1 MILAEYAFNTRVD
14 EKSDIYSFGV
24 VLLEL
29 VTGKRAIEP
38 SVFGEETDLVG
49 WVNNKVQT
57 QEGLHEILDSNCLQ
71 SSLKDMIAF
80 LRVAM
85 LCTSFMP
92 TSRPS
97 MREAAALLLKAAPK
111 YGNNEETLSI
121 II

>member
-1 MILAEYAFNTRVD
+1 MD

-29 VTGKRAIEP
+29 VTGKGTVDPI
-38 SVFGEETDLVG
+38 VFGEGGDLVG

-57 QEGLHEILDSNCLQ
+57 QEGLYEILDPNCEK
-71 SSLKDMIAF
+71 SSQEDMIAF

-97 MREAAALLLKAAPK
+97 MREVVAFLTRAAPK
-111 YGNNEETLSI
+111 SGMHVDARKDGKDEEALI